1 MMNRAQTIW
10 AMAGLYAALTFAAGV
25 LMGAVR
31 VMLIAPLAGAVAAV
45 MLELPIM
52 LAVSWLICGWILDR
66 PWAFRRF
73 LDRAAM
79 GVAAFAL
86 MMALEM
92 TMALTIFGQSPAAV
106 LKGLAAPAGVLGLA
120 GQAAFAMLPLAWRL
134 PQSVRA
140 PDAERRT
147 TYPAAWPHLDS

>member
-1 MMNRAQTIW
+1 MMNRARTIW
-10 AMAGLYAALTFAAGV
+10 AMAGLYAALTFAAGF
-25 LMGAVR
+25 LMGVVR
-31 VMLIAPLAGAVAAV
+31 VLLIVPLAGAVTAV

-52 LAVSWLICGWILDR
+52 LAVSWLVCGWILDR
-66 PWAFRRF
+66 PWAHRRL

-92 TMALTIFGQSPAAV
+92 TMALMIFGQSPTAV

-120 GQAAFAMLPLAWRL
+120 GQAAFAMLPLAWR
-134 PQSVRA
+134 PPAKTRA
-140 PDAERRT
+140 SETELRA

>member
-10 AMAGLYAALTFAAGV
+10 TMAGLYAALTFAAGFLLGV
-25 LMGAVR
+25 VR
-31 VMLIAPLAGAVAAV
+31 VLLIAPLAGPVTAV
-45 MLELPIM
+45 MLELPVM

-66 PWAFRRF
+66 PWAYRRF
-73 LDRAAM
+73 PDRAAM

-86 MMALEM
+86 MMALEV

-120 GQAAFAMLPLAWRL
+120 GQAAFAMLPLAWRPPL
-134 PQSVRA
+134 STRT
-140 PDAERRT
+140 DNSERRAT
-147 TYPAAWPHLDS
+147 FPAAWPHLDR